1 MEELGVEE
9 EEWEEWVSVKMLHPD
24 SQETEES
31 KHPLTD
37 RYGEGGNL
45 DHRRI
50 QLESGKIRK

>member
-1 MEELGVEE
+1 
-9 EEWEEWVSVKMLHPD
+9 MLHPD